1 MIDYLKICVRGKK
14 IMKIKQA
21 SICDFEKI
29 ISFYNVMCAVLGE
42 KDFLP
47 DGNKGGFPS
56 QDMVRDAIYSGS
68 QFIGVENDKL
78 LSDFLYM

>member
-21 SICDFEKI
+21 SMCDFEKI

-47 DGNKGGFPS
+47 DGNKGGFP
-56 QDMVRDAIYSGS
+56 
-68 QFIGVENDKL
+68 
-78 LSDFLYM
+78 